1 MGVEKPEERRTV
13 DTYARA
19 RDYDE
24 LYTVIAGRKMEQ
36 RLITFPDGQQI
47 CPLGQGTYQM
57 GGRRRSEE
65 IQALRRGIE
74 LGLTL
79 IDTAEMYGTE
89 ELVGEAVRP
98 CRDKAFIV
106 SKVLP
111 SNASYEGTKRACERS
126 LRRLG
131 TDYIDLYL
139 LHWIGRYPFSET
151 VRALVELRKEGKIR
165 HWGMSNLDVADM
177 EHILSLP
184 NGAECAAN
192 QVLYNLGNRGIE
204 YDLIPWSERHRIPV
218 MAYTP
223 LGEGR
228 LRNHKTLKEI
238 ARRHGATPT
247 QVILAWLMRRPGVMP
262 IPKASHMLH
271 VEENYGSLS
280 LVLTEEDW
288 QAIDAAFP
296 PPVRKIPLAGW

>member
-1 MGVEKPEERRTV
+1 
-13 DTYARA
+13 
-19 RDYDE
+19 
-24 LYTVIAGRKMEQ
+24 MEQ
-36 RLITFPDGQQI
+36 RLITFPDGRQV

-57 GGRRRSEE
+57 GRRRTEE
-65 IQALRRGIE
+65 IQALRRGID

-89 ELVGEAVRP
+89 DLVGEAVRD
-98 CRDKAFIV
+98 CRDKAYIV

-126 LRRLG
+126 LQRLG

-139 LHWIGRYPFSET
+139 LHWIGRYPFAET
-151 VRALVELRKEGKIR
+151 VRALVELQQEGKIR
-165 HWGMSNLDVADM
+165 SWGMSNLDVADM

-184 NGAECAAN
+184 RGKDCAAN
-192 QVLYNLGNRGIE
+192 QVLYNLKDRGIE
-204 YDLIPWSERHRIPV
+204 YDLIPWSERHHIPV

-228 LRNHKTLKEI
+228 LRNNKILLEI

-247 QVILAWLMRRPGVMP
+247 QVMLSWIMRSGNVIA
-262 IPKASHMLH
+262 IPKASSIVH
-271 VEENYGSLS
+271 VEENARSLD
-280 LVLTEEDW
+280 LVLTDEDL
-288 QAIDAAFP
+288 QEIDKVFP
-296 PPVRKIPLAGW
+296 APTHKIYLAGW

>member
-1 MGVEKPEERRTV
+1 M
-13 DTYARA
+13 
-19 RDYDE
+19 
-24 LYTVIAGRKMEQ
+24 RKM
-36 RLITFPDGQQI
+36 ITFRDGQQV

-57 GGRRRSEE
+57 GHRRTEE
-65 IQALRRGIE
+65 IQALRRGID

-89 ELVGEAVRP
+89 DLVGEAVRD

-139 LHWIGRYPFSET
+139 LHWIGRI
-151 VRALVELRKEGKIR
+151 ALPHGK
-165 HWGMSNLDVADM
+165 D
-177 EHILSLP
+177 
-184 NGAECAAN
+184 CAAN
-192 QVLYNLGNRGIE
+192 QVLYNLKDRGIE
-204 YDLIPWSERHRIPV
+204 YDLIPWSEQHKIPV

-228 LRNHKTLKEI
+228 LRNHKTLTEI
-238 ARRHGATPT
+238 AHRHDATPT
-247 QVILAWLMRRPGVMP
+247 QVMLSWIVRTGNVIA
-262 IPKASHMLH
+262 IPKASSIAH
-271 VEENYGSLS
+271 VEENAQSLDLS
-280 LVLTEEDW
+280 LTEEDLKD
-288 QAIDAAFP
+288 IDKAFP
-296 PPVRKIPLAGW
+296 APTYKIHLAGW

>member
-1 MGVEKPEERRTV
+1 M
-13 DTYARA
+13 
-19 RDYDE
+19 
-24 LYTVIAGRKMEQ
+24 
-36 RLITFPDGQQI
+36 ITFRDGRQV

-57 GGRRRSEE
+57 GRRRAEE
-65 IQALRRGIE
+65 IQALRRGID

-89 ELVGEAVRP
+89 DLVGEAVRG
-98 CRDKAFIV
+98 CRDRAYIV

-111 SNASYEGTKRACERS
+111 GNASYEGTKRACERS

-151 VRALVELRKEGKIR
+151 VRALVELQREGKILS
-165 HWGMSNLDVADM
+165 WGMSNLDVADM
-177 EHILSLP
+177 ERILSLP
-184 NGAECAAN
+184 HGKDCAAN
-192 QVLYNLGNRGIE
+192 QVLYNLKDRGIE
-204 YDLIPWSERHRIPV
+204 YDLIPWSEQHKIPV

-228 LRNHKTLKEI
+228 LRNNKALLDI

-247 QVILAWLMRRPGVMP
+247 QVMLSWIMRTGNVIA
-262 IPKASHMLH
+262 IPKASSMAH
-271 VEENYGSLS
+271 VEENARSLN
-280 LVLTEEDW
+280 LTLTDEDLKN
-288 QAIDAAFP
+288 IDKAFP
-296 PPVRKIPLAGW
+296 APTYKVRLAGW

>member
-1 MGVEKPEERRTV
+1 MQER
-13 DTYARA
+13 Y
-19 RDYDE
+19 
-24 LYTVIAGRKMEQ
+24 
-36 RLITFPDGQQI
+36 ITFRNGQHV

-57 GGRRRSEE
+57 GRRPNEE
-65 IQALRRGIE
+65 IQALCRGIE

-89 ELVGEAVRP
+89 ELVGRAVRN

-139 LHWIGRYPFSET
+139 LHWIGHYPFAET
-151 VRALVELRKEGKIR
+151 VRALVELQLEGKIR
-165 HWGMSNLDVADM
+165 QWGMSNLDVADM
-177 EHILSLP
+177 EHILALP
-184 NGAECAAN
+184 HGTECAAN
-192 QVLYNLGNRGIE
+192 QVLYNLKERGIE
-204 YDLIPWSERHRIPV
+204 YDLIPWSERHGIPL

-228 LRNHKTLKEI
+228 LRSHQTLAEI
-238 ARRHGATPT
+238 ARRHDATPT
-247 QVILAWLMRRPGVMP
+247 QIMLAWIMRTSN
-262 IPKASHMLH
+262 IIAILKTSHVAH
-271 VEENYGSLS
+271 VEENARSLDI
-280 LVLTEEDW
+280 VLTEEDLKE
-288 QAIDAAFP
+288 IDKAFP
-296 PPVRKIPLAGW
+296 APTSKIRLKGW

>member
-1 MGVEKPEERRTV
+1 
-13 DTYARA
+13 
-19 RDYDE
+19 
-24 LYTVIAGRKMEQ
+24 MEQ
-36 RLITFPDGQQI
+36 RLITFPDGQQV

-57 GGRRRSEE
+57 GCRRSEE

-89 ELVGEAVRP
+89 DLVGEAVKN
-98 CRDKAFIV
+98 CRDKTFIV

-151 VRALVELRKEGKIR
+151 IRALVELQQEGKIR
-165 HWGMSNLDVADM
+165 QWGMSNLDVDDM

-184 NGAECAAN
+184 HGKDCAAN
-192 QVLYNLGNRGIE
+192 QVLYNLKERGVE
-204 YDLIPWSERHRIPV
+204 FDLLPWSMRHAMPV

-223 LGEGR
+223 IGEGS
-228 LRNHKTLKEI
+228 LRNHPLLKRI
-238 ARRHGATPT
+238 AQKHNATPT
-247 QVILAWLMRRPGVMP
+247 QIALAWVMRNPGVMA
-262 IPKASHMLH
+262 IPKASGIGH
-271 VEENYGSLS
+271 VEENFRSLS
-280 LVLTEEDW
+280 ISLSED
-288 QAIDAAFP
+288 DLDELDSAFP
-296 PPVRKIPLAGW
+296 APQHKIPLAGW

>member
-1 MGVEKPEERRTV
+1 M
-13 DTYARA
+13 
-19 RDYDE
+19 
-24 LYTVIAGRKMEQ
+24 RKM
-36 RLITFPDGQQI
+36 ITFRDGQQV

-57 GGRRRSEE
+57 GHRRTEE
-65 IQALRRGIE
+65 IQALRRGID

-89 ELVGEAVRP
+89 NLVGKAVRD

-139 LHWIGRYPFSET
+139 LHWIGRYSFSET
-151 VRALVELRKEGKIR
+151 VRALVELQQEGKIR
-165 HWGMSNLDVADM
+165 QWGMSNLDVDDM
-177 EHILSLP
+177 EHIIALP
-184 NGAECAAN
+184 HGKDCAAN
-192 QVLYNLGNRGIE
+192 QVLYNLKDRGIE
-204 YDLIPWSERHRIPV
+204 YDLIPWSEQHKIPV

-228 LRNHKTLKEI
+228 LRNHKTLTEI
-238 ARRHGATPT
+238 AHRHDATPT
-247 QVILAWLMRRPGVMP
+247 QVMLSWIVRTGNVIA
-262 IPKASHMLH
+262 IPKASSIAH
-271 VEENYGSLS
+271 VEENAQSLDLS
-280 LVLTEEDW
+280 LTEEDLKD
-288 QAIDAAFP
+288 IDKAFP
-296 PPVRKIPLAGW
+296 APTYKIHLAE

>member
-1 MGVEKPEERRTV
+1 M
-13 DTYARA
+13 
-19 RDYDE
+19 
-24 LYTVIAGRKMEQ
+24 
-36 RLITFPDGQQI
+36 ITFRDGQQV

-57 GGRRRSEE
+57 GHRRTEE
-65 IQALRRGIE
+65 IQALRQGID

-89 ELVGEAVRP
+89 DLVGEAVRD

-139 LHWIGRYPFSET
+139 LHWIGHYSFSET
-151 VRALVELRKEGKIR
+151 VHALVELQQEGKIR
-165 HWGMSNLDVADM
+165 QWGMSNLDVDDM
-177 EHILSLP
+177 EHIIALP
-184 NGAECAAN
+184 HGKDCAAN
-192 QVLYNLGNRGIE
+192 QVLYNLKDRGIE
-204 YDLIPWSERHRIPV
+204 YDLIPWSGQHKIPV

-228 LRNHKTLKEI
+228 LRNHKTLTEI
-238 ARRHGATPT
+238 AHRHDATPT
-247 QVILAWLMRRPGVMP
+247 QVMLSWIVRTGNVIA
-262 IPKASHMLH
+262 IPKASSIAH
-271 VEENYGSLS
+271 VEENAQSLD
-280 LVLTEEDW
+280 LALTEEDLKD
-288 QAIDAAFP
+288 IDKAFP
-296 PPVRKIPLAGW
+296 APTYKIHLAGW